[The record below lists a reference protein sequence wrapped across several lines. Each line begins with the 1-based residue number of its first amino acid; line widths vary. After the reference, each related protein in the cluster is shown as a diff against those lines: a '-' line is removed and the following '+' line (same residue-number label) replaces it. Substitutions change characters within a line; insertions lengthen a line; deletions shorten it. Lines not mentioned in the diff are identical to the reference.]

1 VTSRY
6 VSRAVKVVSAIL
18 LIAGASAAQ
27 AAVISLGGVS
37 QGAYGFSH
45 AIDSR
50 ELATGYDVLGIH
62 SFSAGLERSG
72 PAVYASPTPLASHA
86 DTKAVPE
93 AEPWVMVLM
102 AFGIVV
108 YQLHRKQRSL
118 EQPPARV
125 LSA

>member
-1 VTSRY
+1 MTSRY
-6 VSRAVKVVSAIL
+6 VSRAVVVSAIL

-37 QGAYGFSH
+37 QSAYGLSH

-50 ELATGYDVLGIH
+50 ELSAGYDVLGTR

-72 PAVYASPTPLASHA
+72 PAAYASATTLASHA
-86 DTKAVPE
+86 AANAVPE

-118 EQPPARV
+118 EQPPARG
-125 LSA
+125 LSAS